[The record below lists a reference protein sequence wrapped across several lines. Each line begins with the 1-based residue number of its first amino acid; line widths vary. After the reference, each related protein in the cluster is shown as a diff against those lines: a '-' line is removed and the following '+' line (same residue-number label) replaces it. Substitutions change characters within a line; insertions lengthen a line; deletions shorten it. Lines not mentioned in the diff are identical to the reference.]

1 MTEKTQPEQTKNQ
14 PEKPKKQLTFDDF
27 DKLDLESF
35 AEDLFQVIDQG
46 LKSPIGEMGEKKGWT
61 ISLNAPFGNGKTT
74 FLKMFENYVKSKN
87 SKGND
92 VKPEKS
98 KSNDKQKDYEVLF
111 INAWESDFSKKPV
124 IAILAEFVKHLKKED
139 QKSIIKKIDLT
150 KIQEIAGN
158 LANQFIQSKIG
169 LNLKEAMSDKEL
181 GKNLLD
187 NFNQKKSAIKKVKK
201 ILSKYHK
208 ETGKKLLIIVDEL
221 DRTRPDYAVHF
232 LEDMKHFFDIE
243 NVAFLVAV
251 NQKQMKATVKCLFG
265 LDEDFEGYYRKFFKQ
280 EMDLPDPYI
289 KAQNF
294 IDNLI
299 SEITLKNKIKFHNR
313 DNRIKSIYLSCKM
326 FQLTLREIE
335 IFIRIFEMIL
345 GNQNSNMPF
354 EYMDAYSFFICLF
367 LKRKKDFKSISK
379 GDFNVDKFI
388 SFIEKNSSLKIF
400 IEDPKN
406 EKFDDERFLLRVI
419 THSFLK
425 REPKSDFEKDKQTLE
440 KTFSWKIETSMFSD
454 HGSVAIQICKKIER
468 CKINL

>member
-14 PEKPKKQLTFDDF
+14 PETPKNLTFDDF
-27 DKLDLESF
+27 DKLDLGSF
-35 AEDLFQVIDQG
+35 AKDLFQVIDQG
-46 LKSPIGEMGEKKGWT
+46 LKSSIGEMGEKKGWT

-74 FLKMFENYVKSKN
+74 FLKMFEHYIKTKKEEAEENTDQQ
-87 SKGND
+87 KG
-92 VKPEKS
+92 
-98 KSNDKQKDYEVLF
+98 YEVLF
-111 INAWESDFSKKPV
+111 INAWESDFFKEPV
-124 IAILAEFVKHLKKED
+124 IAILAEFVKHLKQED

-169 LNLKEAMSDKEL
+169 LNLKEAMSNQEL

-187 NFNQKKSAIKKVKK
+187 NFNQRKIAIKEVRD

-251 NQKQMKATVKCLFG
+251 NQTQMKATVKCLFG
-265 LDEDFEGYYRKFFKQ
+265 LDEGFEGYYRKFFKQ

-299 SEITLKNKIKFHNR
+299 RKTKLEHNINQKDRSYILESTYLFCKNFE
-313 DNRIKSIYLSCKM
+313 
-326 FQLTLREIE
+326 LTLREIE
-335 IFIRIFEMIL
+335 NLIRIFEMIL
-345 GNQNSNMPF
+345 RNKNQGIKF
-354 EYMDAYSFFICLF
+354 EYIYAYSFFICLC
-367 LKRKKDFKSISK
+367 LKRKKVFKSISK

-388 SFIEKNSSLKIF
+388 SFIREDSSLKIF
-400 IEDPKN
+400 IENPKDK
-406 EKFDDERFLLRVI
+406 KFDNENFLLFI
-419 THSFLK
+419 IAQSFLK
-425 REPKSDFEKDKQTLE
+425 RKPDLDFRKDKKTIE
-440 KTFSWKIETSMFSD
+440 ETFGRIIGMSTFSDYEQA
-454 HGSVAIQICKKIER
+454 AIRVCKKIDR
-468 CKINL
+468 CKSNL